1 MNIKSIQN
9 DVDLQ
14 EALKQLEPVFQA
26 EAGTPEHDEMET
38 LVALIEGY
46 ENKHYPMGPADL
58 AGRVRGCE
66 QVIGPVEHTWDEFF
80 LNGPAVSEDLKDD
93 RT

>member
-46 ENKHYPMGPADL
+46 ENKHYSMGPADL

-80 LNGPAVSEDLKDD
+80 LNGPMVSEDFMDD
-93 RT
+93 RL

>member
-1 MNIKSIQN
+1 MNIKSIRN
-9 DVDLQ
+9 DADLQ
-14 EALKQLEPVFQA
+14 EALKRLEPVFQA
-26 EAGTPEHDEMET
+26 ESGTPESDEMKT

-58 AGRVRGCE
+58 TGRVRGRE

-80 LNGPAVSEDLKDD
+80 LNGPTVSEDFGDD
-93 RT
+93 RI

>member
-1 MNIKSIQN
+1 MNIKPIQN

-14 EALKQLEPVFQA
+14 ETLKRLEVVFQA
-26 EAGTPEHDEMET
+26 EAGTSEHDEMET

-46 ENKHYPMGPADL
+46 ENKHYPMGAADL
-58 AGRVRGCE
+58 TRRVRGRE
-66 QVIGPVEHTWDEFF
+66 RVIGPLANTWDEFF
-80 LNGPAVSEDLKDD
+80 LNGPTVSEDFKDD